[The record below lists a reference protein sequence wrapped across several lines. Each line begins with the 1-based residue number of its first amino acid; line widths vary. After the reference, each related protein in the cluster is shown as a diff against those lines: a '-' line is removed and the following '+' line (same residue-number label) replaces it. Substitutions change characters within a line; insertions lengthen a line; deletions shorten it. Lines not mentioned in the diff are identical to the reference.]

1 MNLTLQYFTQGTNLV
16 RFRVQNEPSKF
27 RPGDETT
34 MEKSAP
40 VPTRNEL
47 R

>member
-1 MNLTLQYFTQGTNLV
+1 MTLQYFTQGTNLV
-16 RFRVQNEPSKF
+16 RFRVQNELSECE
-27 RPGDETT
+27 PGDETT

-40 VPTRNEL
+40 VQTRNEL